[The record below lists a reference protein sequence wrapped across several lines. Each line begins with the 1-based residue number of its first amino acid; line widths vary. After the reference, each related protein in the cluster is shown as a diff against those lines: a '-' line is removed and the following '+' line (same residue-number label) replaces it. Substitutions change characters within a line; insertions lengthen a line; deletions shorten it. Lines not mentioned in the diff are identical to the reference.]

1 MIPRRALVAWVN
13 HFPKERLTKPQLHA
27 VSEELAGII
36 LILNT
41 TGYSRRKDDGWYVR
55 DAGANLLEL
64 GRRIRVVRKINRWR
78 QEFFVSLVAV
88 ELRRLRINLLSD
100 TGRLAFLKSLF
111 PA

>member
-13 HFPKERLTKPQLHA
+13 HFPKERLTKPQPHA
-27 VSEELAGII
+27 MSEELAAII

-41 TGYSRRKDDGWYVR
+41 TGYSHGMDDVSELR

-64 GRRIRVVRKINRWR
+64 GHRIQVVRKINRRR
-78 QEFFVSLVAV
+78 QELFVSLDAV
-88 ELRRLRINLLSD
+88 ELRRLRINLLPD

-111 PA
+111 PE